1 MLILHS
7 SRRFSQAGH
16 SVRMLRANRT
26 LLVLAASL
34 FLIASPLVAEDFQ
47 KLEPRGYVN
56 DFAGTL
62 DAATVAQLTAI
73 CTEVDQK
80 AQAQIA
86 IVTVKTLDGLAA
98 QDFATRLFERW
109 KVGYK
114 GTNRGVMILLAVSD
128 HQYWFEVGYGL
139 EPILPD
145 GKVGGFGREMVPLLR
160 QGDTSGA
167 VLLATQRVAEV
178 IALDKGVHLDSIVSA
193 PSGSA
198 ASEPSADDSTSQFPA
213 ALLFIVFILA
223 MRFLFFFFS
232 WRKRLRRGVWYGGGF
247 GGFGGG
253 GFGGGSF
260 GGGGGGF
267 GGFGGGCSGG
277 GGAGG
282 SW

>member
-1 MLILHS
+1 MFL
-7 SRRFSQAGH
+7 A
-16 SVRMLRANRT
+16 
-26 LLVLAASL
+26 LAASL
-34 FLIASPLVAEDFQ
+34 FLTASPLVGEDFR

-56 DFAGTL
+56 DFAGAL
-62 DAATVAQLTAI
+62 DADSVAQLTAI

-86 IVTVKTLDGLAA
+86 IVTVKTLDGLVA

-160 QGDTSGA
+160 QGHPNGA

-178 IALDKGVHLDSIVSA
+178 IAQDKGVRLDSIASA
-193 PSGSA
+193 PSRA
-198 ASEPSADDSTSQFPA
+198 APAEPSADESPSQFPA
-213 ALLFIVFILA
+213 LVTFIVVILFLRFIL
-223 MRFLFFFFS
+223 FLFS
-232 WRKRLRRGVWYGGGF
+232 SGRGMRRGGWYSGGF
-247 GGFGGG
+247 GGGGFGGG

-267 GGFGGGCSGG
+267 GGFGGGSSGG